1 MAKKSAG
8 RLAGLAAL
16 AGAAYLASKGKES
29 KGDDGESPKTKFR
42 QSEMKA
48 DKEDSAAEA
57 MMSSMGEDER
67 PAPTGMGAATE
78 LVAPRRVATPKA
90 PVARASGSGGGRGP
104 AAGEEAAYRASR
116 RAVSSGG
123 SGGGRGPA
131 IGEEEAYRNP
141 ASRIPS
147 SGPEGGVPGGERVS
161 STELGRNVNAALMG
175 RGTGMATAGKIAGE
189 AATAKGALARAAEA
203 KRVRDF
209 ISGGAQ
215 GYNKGGAVKKMASG
229 GMTSSASK
237 RADGI
242 ATKGKTRGKMC

>member
-78 LVAPRRVATPKA
+78 LVAPRRAAAPRA

-104 AAGEEAAYRASR
+104 AAGEEAAYKASR
-116 RAVSSGG
+116 PAVSVGG

-131 IGEEEAYRNP
+131 AGEEAAYKAAGPRGSGMGSSITNRP
-141 ASRIPS
+141 DPRAPS
-147 SGPEGGVPGGERVS
+147 
-161 STELGRNVNAALMG
+161 
-175 RGTGMATAGKIAGE
+175 IYAGE
-189 AATAKGALARAAEA
+189 EAWAKYRELQKADKGM
-203 KRVRDF
+203 KR
-209 ISGGAQ
+209 
-215 GYNKGGAVKKMASG
+215 GGAVKKMASG